1 MVKVEIVHRTRA
13 RRAVQPLFIWAL
25 GALCGALW
33 SVTPA
38 QAQEPTRAERHRVP
52 ADFMSFQGAP
62 WLERDERV
70 EEEQP
75 DAVLDAMALQAGDVV
90 ADIGCGSGYYARRM
104 ARRVGDTG
112 RVYCVDIQPEM
123 LEIMAEHAAGEGITG
138 IVPVLSE
145 PDDPKLPE
153 GEVDWLILADV
164 YHEMSDFE
172 AMLAGMR
179 QSLAPGGQVA
189 LLEYRVEDG
198 TGDHLKADHAMSA
211 RQVLSEWLPAGFA
224 LVDLLEF
231 LPGQHLFILKVAGDT
246 TVPGAPIINVDL
258 LDAMERGLVEA
269 SAVGGGDA
277 SVTVRVRN
285 LSRERLL
292 VTMPAGMSFYGA
304 DGDSETRD
312 MVSRRDAVIRL
323 FDSEPREWAVR
334 SVGRQRTRRPP
345 GAEDRLSMATPAS
358 LPTLD
363 PLMHQMFR
371 GSTALSRRRSGSLR
385 RMSPTRKSSRRWTTR
400 GCRASTPWPSRS
412 SIVIAPEWTS
422 PAPRCG
428 ATTSRSSACCVTP
441 ALPPG
446 IRSRRRAGCSGDAR
460 HGTAGVGAATRRA
473 SPVLAG
479 PRPNF
484 RR

>member
-1 MVKVEIVHRTRA
+1 MLDHMGTVEIGGRAHTRRTA
-13 RRAVQPLFIWAL
+13 QHTMTWAL
-25 GALCGALW
+25 AALCGALGT
-33 SVTPA
+33 VTPA
-38 QAQEPTRAERHRVP
+38 QAQEPSRMERHRVP

-75 DAVLDAMALQAGDVV
+75 DAVLDAMALEPGDVV

-104 ARRVGDTG
+104 AGRVGDTG

-123 LEIMAEHAAGEGITG
+123 LEIMAEHAAREGVTD

-179 QSLAPGGQVA
+179 RSLAPGGQVA

-231 LPGQHLFILKVAGDT
+231 LPGQHLFILKVAGDS
-246 TVPGAPIINVDL
+246 TVAGAPIIDVEL
-258 LDAMERGLVEA
+258 LDAVERGLVEA
-269 SAVGGGDA
+269 SAVGDGETG
-277 SVTVRVRN
+277 VTVRVRN
-285 LSRERLL
+285 LTSDRLL
-292 VTMPAGMSFYGA
+292 VTMPAGMSFQGA
-304 DGDSETRD
+304 EGDGDTRD

-323 FDSEPREWAVR
+323 FDGAPQDWAVR
-334 SVGRQRTRRPP
+334 SVGRQRTRRAP
-345 GAEDRLSMATPAS
+345 GGEDQLRMAAPSSVPA
-358 LPTLD
+358 LD
-363 PLMHQMFR
+363 ALMHQIQA
-371 GSTALSRRRSGSLR
+371 GTYTVADSPALYVPRLHAVEQAAVWVAQEDATYDELFAAVDQQRMPGQYALAFALVYCDRAGIDITGTQMWRDRERIFGSLR
-385 RMSPTRKSSRRWTTR
+385 DPGLTAWYQMKTTGQIQR
-400 GCRASTPWPSRS
+400 
-412 SIVIAPEWTS
+412 
-422 PAPRCG
+422 
-428 ATTSRSSACCVTP
+428 
-441 ALPPG
+441 
-446 IRSRRRAGCSGDAR
+446 
-460 HGTAGVGAATRRA
+460 
-473 SPVLAG
+473 
-479 PRPNF
+479 
-484 RR
+484 

>member
-13 RRAVQPLFIWAL
+13 RRAVQHLCIWVL
-25 GALCGALW
+25 TALCGALGCA
-33 SVTPA
+33 TPA

-75 DAVLDAMALQAGDVV
+75 DAVLDAMVLQAGDVV

-179 QSLAPGGQVA
+179 RSLAPGGQVA

-211 RQVLSEWLPAGFA
+211 RQVLAEWLPAGFA

-258 LDAMERGLVEA
+258 LDAVERGLVEA

-285 LSRERLL
+285 LSRDRLL

-334 SVGRQRTRRPP
+334 SVGRQRTRRAP
-345 GAEDRLSMATPAS
+345 GADDRLSMATPAS
-358 LPTLD
+358 LPALD
-363 PLMHQMFR
+363 PLMHQMQ
-371 GSTALSRRRSGSLR
+371 
-385 RMSPTRKSSRRWTTR
+385 
-400 GCRASTPWPSRS
+400 
-412 SIVIAPEWTS
+412 
-422 PAPRCG
+422 
-428 ATTSRSSACCVTP
+428 
-441 ALPPG
+441 
-446 IRSRRRAGCSGDAR
+446 AGTYTVAD
-460 HGTAGVGAATRRA
+460 
-473 SPVLAG
+473 SPVLYIPRVHGVEQAAVWIAEEDVTYDEVFAAVDEPRMPGQYALAFALIYCDRAG
-479 PRPNF
+479 IDVTGTQMWRDHEQIFGVLRDPGLTAWYQIKTTGRMQ
-484 RR
+484 R